1 MVILGNEKVAKVA
14 QNFVCKLCD
23 YECSRRCNFEKHL
36 ATQKHKKR
44 ENGNN
49 GNEKVAK
56 SSKTIYVCEKCQKSY
71 FYNSGL
77 SRHKKICDQLILSLK
92 NTKHE
97 SETAVITNKIDDNTI
112 IKDLKDIIVQ
122 QQQQIS
128 ELIPRIGNT
137 TNNTTQN
144 NRFNINVFLDEKCR
158 DAINMSDFVKSIHVS
173 LEQLDYT
180 KRNGL
185 ADGLTRTIME
195 NMNRLSIYE
204 RPLHCTDIKRET
216 LYIKEDDKWSKDDSH
231 ERLKEAIRKAS
242 YANYKGLKEWCSK
255 HPGYEDSDRL
265 TEYFTKTVI
274 ELSRS
279 FEGIDDKVLRH
290 ICREI
295 YIKNAIF

>member
-14 QNFVCKLCD
+14 QKFICKICD
-23 YECSRRCNFEKHL
+23 YECCRRCNFEKHL
-36 ATQKHKKR
+36 ATQKHKNH

-77 SRHKKICDQLILSLK
+77 SRHKKICDQLILSSK

-112 IKDLKDIIVQ
+112 IKELKDIIVQ

-158 DAINMSDFVKSIHVS
+158 DAINMSDFVKSIQVS

>member
-1 MVILGNEKVAKVA
+1 
-14 QNFVCKLCD
+14 
-23 YECSRRCNFEKHL
+23 
-36 ATQKHKKR
+36 
-44 ENGNN
+44 
-49 GNEKVAK
+49 
-56 SSKTIYVCEKCQKSY
+56 
-71 FYNSGL
+71 
-77 SRHKKICDQLILSLK
+77 
-92 NTKHE
+92 
-97 SETAVITNKIDDNTI
+97 
-112 IKDLKDIIVQ
+112 
-122 QQQQIS
+122 
-128 ELIPRIGNT
+128 
-137 TNNTTQN
+137 
-144 NRFNINVFLDEKCR
+144 
-158 DAINMSDFVKSIHVS
+158 
-173 LEQLDYT
+173 
-180 KRNGL
+180 
-185 ADGLTRTIME
+185 
-195 NMNRLSIYE
+195 MNRLSIYE